1 MIFYLSNLFKKIAI
15 SFIRLYQKTL
25 SPDHGPFKHLHPHG
39 YCRFYPSCSEY
50 TIQAID
56 KYGIIKG
63 GLMGS
68 WRIIRCNPWNKGG
81 NDPVK

>member
-1 MIFYLSNLFKKIAI
+1 MIFYLSNLFKKIVI
-15 SFIRLYQKTL
+15 SFIRLYQRTL

-50 TIQAID
+50 AIQAID